1 LLRSLHHL
9 IREGVVYAT
18 NECMWRELHDL
29 LSELIASSQPN
40 LLPLAT
46 RFGGLTNPLHL
57 PEDSRVKGPLSL

>member
-1 LLRSLHHL
+1 MLPMN
-9 IREGVVYAT
+9 G
-18 NECMWRELHDL
+18 MWRELHDF